1 MTTQCVSLNN
11 SNKRCKS
18 SVMSYFPS
26 FKFHEYCS
34 YHYNK
39 LIENESIK
47 INDFAKIINKYN
59 NELSNYD
66 KYVIQ
71 INKYKET
78 LYNDTQKMLYAFD
91 DLFISIKNDI
101 NECYFE
107 HIKTKNED
115 KESVIK
121 SIMYLKLNNQLV
133 NFYRI
138 YYKLYTTKEIDKDL
152 FIMTNMKINS
162 LTMGSSPRI
171 TRTRNE

>member
-11 SNKRCKS
+11 SNKRCKTS
-18 SVMSYFPS
+18 AIANIKY
-26 FKFHEYCS
+26 HEYCS

-47 INDFAKIINKYN
+47 VSDFAKIINKYN
-59 NELSNYD
+59 NELINYD

-78 LYNDTQKMLYAFD
+78 LINDNQKMLYAFD

-133 NFYRI
+133 SFYRI
-138 YYKLYTTKEIDKDL
+138 YYKLYPTKEIDKDL
-152 FIMTNMKINS
+152 FMKTNMKINS
-162 LTMGSSPRI
+162 LTMESSP
-171 TRTRNE
+171 RTRNE